1 MSRAPFN
8 ESVPTVDEHGATV
21 QQMFSRISHGYDRAN
36 RWMSMGTDIRWR
48 RKAVASMLP
57 QDAGDKPRILDLCAG
72 TLDSTMEIHKQ
83 YPRADV
89 TGGDFSAGMIEHGRH
104 KITAD
109 IADRVH
115 AQQMDAHS
123 LPLSERSLDAIFC
136 AFGIRN
142 LSDLPLATREQA
154 RCLRPGGELTVLEFF
169 RPTSLFTRAFH
180 GAYNKTML
188 PVVGWLATGDIDA
201 YLYLPR
207 SIGAFHTT
215 ESYKAL
221 LEQSGFTDVR
231 VENLTFG
238 VASVVR
244 ATRA

>member
-1 MSRAPFN
+1 MSERPFE
-8 ESVPTVDEHGATV
+8 ESIPTVDEHGATV
-21 QQMFSRISHGYDRAN
+21 QRMFSTISHGYDRAN

-48 RKAVASMLP
+48 RQAVAAMLP
-57 QDAGDKPRILDLCAG
+57 KDAGDKPNILDLCAG

-83 YPRADV
+83 YPHAKV
-89 TGGDFSAGMIEHGRH
+89 TGGDFSAGMIENGRH
-104 KITAD
+104 KITPD

-115 AQQMDAHS
+115 AAQMDAHS
-123 LPLSERSLDAIFC
+123 LPFDDRSLDAIFC
-136 AFGIRN
+136 AFGVRN

-180 GAYNKTML
+180 GAYNNTML
-188 PVVGWLATGDIDA
+188 PVVGWLATGNLDA

-207 SIGAFHTT
+207 SIGAFQTT
-215 ESYKAL
+215 ESYREL
-221 LEQSGFTDVR
+221 LEANGFTNVR
-231 VENLTFG
+231 IQDLTFG

-244 ATRA
+244 ATRT